1 MENLVLEFGFLKKNL
16 YIRIVNNRK
25 MKNETSRVT
34 IEVVLVFAVIFL
46 FGIVIMQSV
55 ALNFEHK
62 HKENYIELSQKID
75 SVYSVLNDIR
85 NADTLLF
92 NTTNNNARTIDTLK
106 QNTFDLSERFGFLQ
120 YEINEINYDLNAYD

>member
-1 MENLVLEFGFLKKNL
+1 
-16 YIRIVNNRK
+16 

-75 SVYSVLNDIR
+75 SVYSILNDIR

-92 NTTNNNARTIDTLK
+92 NTTNNNARTIDTLR